1 MCGYI
6 PSHMPRHGVQQWLVK
21 WKGYDADRNTWEPFD
36 NLMTPEVVEEAT
48 KVREAALQ
56 PRTHEG
62 LSKFVIA
69 VLKAVLEARGLET
82 SGNKAALVARLLAAL
97 VPQSSFL

>member
-82 SGNKAALVARLLAAL
+82 SGNKAALVARLLAAAL
-97 VPQSSFL
+97 VPQSS

>member
-1 MCGYI
+1 MQFFRCQNSPGFFDRTPPVGSPCASYH
-6 PSHMPRHGVQQWLVK
+6 SHSL
-21 WKGYDADRNTWEPFD
+21 
-36 NLMTPEVVEEAT
+36 EEAT

-62 LSKFVIA
+62 LSKFVVA

-97 VPQSSFL
+97 VPQSS